1 MVKNLILLPDGTEIF
16 SGNPH
21 GNAIISATI
30 TQAVNDGAEL
40 SPGSVCCSEVEAKLF
55 APGGNLSIGAGTEFI
70 LCKVTDDNVRHTI
83 GLFTMERPTRSGQG
97 TYKFL
102 AYDRV
107 SWLDKDLTEW
117 LSGLT
122 GWPYTVA
129 TFAGMVCTQCGLTLS
144 LPDDLPN
151 ASYEIRQ
158 FSGAGV
164 TGRMLMQWIGQIT
177 CRFVRATAA
186 GAIELAWYAQT
197 DKTIA
202 PSGTYAF
209 FGGGLSYEDYEVAQI
224 QKVQIQVSEED
235 NGTVYPADLEDDVN
249 TYKITGNY
257 LLTAETGTELAP
269 VAQNIY
275 DQLHAVKYTPCSV
288 ALMVNADI
296 NAGDIVTV
304 TDKNGKSITAYIMSK
319 VNKGQRDTLECTG
332 SYKRDSSTATN
343 DLTLKALNG
352 KVLNVVKSVDGLR
365 VENADTAGKVASLT
379 LDVNG
384 IGASVSDIEQAVDAN
399 KQAADDQVKNLSEE
413 LGTLREQVNLSITK
427 DAVDLMFEQER
438 KLGASKVTTSTGYS
452 FDADGLEIGKSD
464 SDTTTKITNNG
475 MQVSESGTVML
486 DANKNGVDAKNLH
499 ATTYLIVGQNSRF
512 EDYPDG
518 RTACFWIGGS

>member
-1 MVKNLILLPDGTEIF
+1 MVKNLIILPDGTEIF

-21 GNAIISATI
+21 GNAIISVAI
-30 TQAVNDGAEL
+30 TQTVNDGSEL
-40 SPGSVCCSEVEAKLF
+40 APGSVCCSEVEAKLF
-55 APGGNLSIGAGTEFI
+55 APGGSLSIGAGTEFT

-107 SWLDKDLTEW
+107 SWLDKDLTQW

-158 FSGAGV
+158 FSGSGI

-177 CRFVRATAA
+177 CRFVRATAS
-186 GAIELAWYAQT
+186 GAIELAWYT
-197 DKTIA
+197 ETSETIS

-209 FGGGLSYEDYEVAQI
+209 FGGSLSYEDYEIAQI
-224 QKVQIQVSEED
+224 QKVQIQVSDDD

-257 LLTAETGTELAP
+257 LLTAETGTELVL

-275 DQLHAVKYTPCSV
+275 DQMHGVKYTPCSV
-288 ALMVNADI
+288 SLLANTDI

-304 TDKNGKSITAYIMSK
+304 ADKNGKSITVYIMSK

-343 DLTLKALNG
+343 DLSLKALNG
-352 KVLNVVKSVDGLR
+352 KVLNIKKSVDGLR
-365 VENADTAGKVASLT
+365 VENADTAGKVASIELNVDGISAQVSAQEGDLESVKENVARIQQT
-379 LDVNG
+379 AEDVS
-384 IGASVSDIEQAVDAN
+384 IKIQSVI
-399 KQAADDQVKNLSEE
+399 DDGV
-413 LGTLREQVNLSITK
+413 
-427 DAVDLMFEQER
+427 
-438 KLGASKVTTSTGYS
+438 SKVTTETGYT
-452 FDADGLEIGKSD
+452 FGMDGLKIAKAGEEIENRLD
-464 SDTTTKITNNG
+464 HTG
-475 MQVSESGTVML
+475 MYVTRDGEAILT
-486 DANKNGVDAKNLH
+486 ANKDGVI
-499 ATTYLIVGQNSRF
+499 ATDVTVRNYLIIGSHARF
-512 EDYPDG
+512 EDYSDG
-518 RTACFWIGGS
+518 TDSERTACFWI